1 MLMTAIRPDVRVAIN
16 NIIDDLLRDYKLDT
30 CGIAAD
36 EDSSGD
42 DAIFVDLCY
51 ALNEREIDPAITTLV
66 RTAIRESL
74 LNLGEVR
81 FPYIRHHLQNGQ
93 KVKGYGR

>member
-1 MLMTAIRPDVRVAIN
+1 MLMTAIRPEVRAAIQTVV
-16 NIIDDLLRDYKLDT
+16 DDLLRDYKLET
-30 CGIAAD
+30 CGIKAD

-51 ALNEREIDPAITTLV
+51 ELTEREIDPAITTAV
-66 RTAIRESL
+66 RTAIRERL
-74 LNLGEVR
+74 LKLGESR

-93 KVKGYGR
+93 RVKGYGR